1 MAGYKA
7 FWPAVLASFTL
18 EAADGQGV
26 SPPATGI
33 SDANRDGSYRVTT
46 WTIEHGL
53 PDNRVQTVLQT
64 RDGFLWLGTVS
75 GLVRFDGVRL
85 KVFTHHNAPAFR
97 SDDCLALAEDRDGI
111 LWIGTGE
118 GLIRYAGRA
127 FTYFGKTEGLPEL
140 TVARLVAASSGG
152 VWAGTENAVTRV
164 FADRVWHSQRF
175 PRLWAQ
181 NGAFYE
187 DEAGKVHLA
196 GERLSSAGETNLP
209 PDEPVTQRFVAA
221 DGTTWLAT
229 PARLYRVAPRA
240 RRPELVWQARAP
252 EEAISALTGRPE
264 GGLWLGT
271 VGGAIFSWRDGQE
284 TRVGEEHGLAAG
296 LVHSL
301 TVDREGS
308 LWAGTEEGGLLR
320 IWRTVFRALAGE
332 RKVAAENDTW
342 AICEA
347 PDGTIW
353 AATDGG
359 LLGFAVE
366 GVRRFTVAD
375 GLPANSVK
383 ALLIDR
389 HHTLWIGTGR
399 GVATL
404 RAGRIEQVRL
414 PGDLGG
420 NKVRVIF
427 EDTRGAIWVGAAKG
441 VHRLAG
447 QEQTWLTATNGL
459 PREDV
464 RAIHQDAAGRIWLGT
479 FGGGIA
485 VLEPG
490 GPRLLTIHDGLP
502 SDYVCELAVDGGGT
516 LWVGTSRGLAVWRGH
531 RFRSLTS
538 QQGLR
543 EDTINGIVDD
553 GVGGLWVSGNS
564 GIYRLDR
571 AELNAWLEDRANRL
585 HPAWFGAA
593 DGLPSDETNG
603 EKSSPT
609 GLRTSRGEI
618 LFPTTR
624 GVAVID
630 PRRVWRK
637 PVRPLAAIDV
647 VRVDDTVLWGDQV
660 AGEVESPAQ
669 AGGRSEPPGEIDRRQ
684 PLAATLRP
692 GSGRLL
698 EIEYTASAFTAPNR
712 TRFRYRLE
720 GLEDTWTEANERRTA
735 YYTRL
740 RPGHYRFVVMAYDTR
755 GNASERGAEFA
766 FTLQPRF
773 FETSSFLAT
782 MAGVLV
788 ALGAGLWQLKLSIGR
803 RLRRA
808 EELRL
813 VDRERTRIARDIH
826 DDLGAALTRIVFRS
840 EMVARNTLGSANLE
854 AAASGIAEA
863 AREAVQS
870 LAEVVWATNPGRDD
884 LESLANFICQRA
896 EKLLEG
902 LPARLHLEV
911 QQPLPA
917 LPLSSD
923 VRHNL
928 YQVVKEALNNAM
940 KHAAASK
947 IVIRLAVNDGELR
960 IAVEDDGCGFDSQ
973 APASEGNG
981 LENMRSRIT
990 ALGGTLELVSQP
1002 GRGTKVE
1009 ARVRLPGLPVSS
1021 RGPRRGQPSRNPHER
1036 S

>member
-1 MAGYKA
+1 MVGYKA
-7 FWPAVLASFTL
+7 IWPAVLASFTL
-18 EAADGQGV
+18 EAAEGRV
-26 SPPATGI
+26 AAPPAAGI
-33 SDANRDGSYRVTT
+33 PDANRDGSYHVTA
-46 WTIEHGL
+46 WTTEHGL
-53 PDNRVQTVLQT
+53 PDNRVQAVLQT
-64 RDGFLWLGTVS
+64 RDGFLWLATVS

-85 KVFTHHNAPAFR
+85 KVFTHHNVPAFR
-97 SDDCLALAEDRDGI
+97 SDNCLALAEDRDGM
-111 LWIGTGE
+111 LWIGTGD

-152 VWAGTENAVTRV
+152 VWAGTENTVTRV

-187 DEAGKVHLA
+187 DPAGKVHLA
-196 GERLSSAGETNLP
+196 GELLPSAGTTNAPL
-209 PDEPVTQRFVAA
+209 DEPVTQHFVAS

-240 RRPELVWQARAP
+240 RRPELVWQALAP
-252 EEAISALTGRPE
+252 EDAISAMTEQP
-264 GGLWLGT
+264 GGGVWLGT
-271 VGGAIFSWRDGQE
+271 VSGDILSWRDGQE
-284 TRVGEEHGLAAG
+284 RRIGEEQGLAAG
-296 LVHSL
+296 KIHAL
-301 TVDREGS
+301 TVDREGN
-308 LWAGTEEGGLLR
+308 LWAGTETGGLNR
-320 IWRTVFRALAGE
+320 IWQAAFRPLAGE
-332 RKVAAENDTW
+332 REGAAENDTW
-342 AICEA
+342 AVCEA
-347 PDGTIW
+347 ADGTIW
-353 AATDGG
+353 AGTDGG
-359 LLGFAVE
+359 LLGFAVD
-366 GVRRFTVAD
+366 GVHRFTAAD

-389 HHTLWIGTGR
+389 HNTLWIGTGR
-399 GVATL
+399 GLAVL

-427 EDTRGAIWVGAAKG
+427 EDTRGAIWVGTAAG
-441 VHRLAG
+441 VHRLANG
-447 QEQTWLTATNGL
+447 EQTWLTATNGL

-490 GPRLLTIHDGLP
+490 GPRLLTTRDGLP
-502 SDYVCELAVDGGGT
+502 SDFICALIVDDGGV
-516 LWVGTSRGLAVWRGH
+516 LWVGTSRGLAAWRGN

-543 EDTINGIVDD
+543 EDTINGVVDD
-553 GVGGLWVSGNS
+553 GIGGLWVSGNS

-571 AELNAWLEDRANRL
+571 AELNALLEDRADRL

-609 GLRTSRGEI
+609 ALRTSRGEI

-637 PVRPLAAIDV
+637 PVRPLAAIDG

-660 AGEVESPAQ
+660 AGEVESPTP
-669 AGGRSEPPGEIDRRQ
+669 AGGRSKPPGEIDRLQ
-684 PLAATLRP
+684 PLEATLRP

-698 EIEYTASAFTAPNR
+698 EIEYTASTFTAPNR

-740 RPGHYRFVVMAYDTR
+740 RPGRYRFVVMAYDSR

-773 FETSSFLAT
+773 FETSSFVAT

-808 EELRL
+808 EEQRL
-813 VDRERTRIARDIH
+813 VDRERARIARDIH
-826 DDLGAALTRIVFRS
+826 DDLGASLTRIVFRS

-854 AAASGIAEA
+854 EAAGGIAEA

-896 EKLLEG
+896 ERLLEG

-940 KHAAASK
+940 KHAAASN
-947 IVIRLAVNDGELR
+947 IVIRLAVNDGELCM
-960 IAVEDDGCGFDSQ
+960 AVEDDGCGFDAQES
-973 APASEGNG
+973 ASEGNG
-981 LENMRSRIT
+981 LENMRSRIA
-990 ALGGTLELVSQP
+990 ALGGTLDLSSQP

-1009 ARVRLPGLPVSS
+1009 ARVRLPGLPVAS
-1021 RGPRRGQPSRNPHER
+1021 RGHRRDKAD
-1036 S
+1036 